1 MSMLSG
7 SSIVRERQR
16 PLRRLY
22 REEPARARIIK
33 HAITRS
39 APGTDA
45 LHGAVTVGRE
55 YGDEPVRFGIDRAVG
70 GFHDAPNPGE
80 LLVAALAACEDSTVR
95 MVADI
100 LGVELTRLEV
110 EVTGVVDVRGGMAVD
125 LAAPVGFASMTCR
138 VHLEAAPDTEPMRLA
153 MLVAQAERSCINLAT
168 LRKGVPV
175 EVTFEAGNGS
185 STP

>member
-1 MSMLSG
+1 MPMISE

-22 REEPARARIIK
+22 REQPDRGRIIK

-45 LHGAVTVGRE
+45 LHGAVVAGRE
-55 YGDEPVRFGIDRAVG
+55 YGDQPTRYGIDRAVG

-80 LLVAALAACEDSTVR
+80 LLVAALAACEDSTLR

-100 LGVELTRLEV
+100 LGVELTHLEV

-125 LAAPVGFASMTCR
+125 LAAPVGFESMTCT
-138 VHLEAAPDTEPMRLA
+138 VHLEAAPDTEPTRLT

-175 EVTFEAGNGS
+175 EVRVETGTP
-185 STP
+185 STSP